1 MSKLLELVGAFN
13 HVRTDLESAYSV
25 GVWYDGETLK
35 ACDASN
41 YVEVFASPADCGID
55 FEKPGYFD
63 TEGRPIDTTVKQ
75 MPAIP
80 ELAVFGELSG
90 DDVQSLFDAARLSG
104 NFQDKTFRNLSCVRV
119 GDHIVRLKPVLAFA
133 EILNELWP
141 GGDSVEAYRFKVSS
155 AINAIRLTGVFSG
168 ASAVIA
174 ESKVPG
180 GDKDYPYLFTF
191 EGLAEKLDEELEL
204 LAMF

>member
-41 YVEVFASPADCGID
+41 YVEVFASPEDCGIR

-63 TEGRPIDTTVKQ
+63 TNGQPIGTTVKQ

-80 ELAVFGELSG
+80 ELAVLGEVSAG
-90 DDVQSLFDAARLSG
+90 KVQSLFDVARMAG
-104 NFQDKTFRNLSCVRV
+104 NFQDKSFRNLSCVRV

-133 EILNELWP
+133 NILTELCP
-141 GGDSVEAYRFKVSS
+141 DGDGVEAYWFKVNP
-155 AINAIRLTGVFSG
+155 AINAIRLTGMFSG

-174 ESKVPG
+174 ESTIPANSKE
-180 GDKDYPYLFTF
+180 YPYLFTF
-191 EGLAEKLDEELEL
+191 EGLAEKLDEEMEL

>member
-25 GVWYDGETLK
+25 GIWYDGETLR

-41 YVEVFASPADCGID
+41 YVEVFASPEDCGIS
-55 FEKPGYFD
+55 FEKPGYFG
-63 TEGRPIDTTVKQ
+63 TNGQPIDTKVKQ

-80 ELAVFGELSG
+80 EVVVLGELSAG
-90 DDVQSLFDAARLSG
+90 EVQSLFDVARMAG
-104 NFQDKTFRNLSCVRV
+104 IFQDKSFRNLSCVRV

-133 EILNELWP
+133 NILTELRP
-141 GGDSVEAYRFKVSS
+141 DGDGVEAYWFKVNS
-155 AINAIRLTGVFSG
+155 AINAIRLTGMFSG

-180 GDKDYPYLFTF
+180 GGKEYPYLFTF
-191 EGLAEKLDEELEL
+191 EGLAEKTEEEMEL
-204 LAMF
+204 LTMF

>member
-35 ACDASN
+35 ACDTSN
-41 YVEVFASPADCGID
+41 YVEVFASPADCGIS
-55 FEKPGYFD
+55 FEKQGYFD
-63 TEGRPIDTTVKQ
+63 SKGQPIESKVKQ

-80 ELAVFGELSG
+80 EVVVLGELSAG
-90 DDVQSLFDAARLSG
+90 EVQSLFDVARMAG
-104 NFQDKTFRNLSCVRV
+104 NFQDKSFRNLSCVRV

-133 EILNELWP
+133 NILTELCP
-141 GGDSVEAYRFKVSS
+141 DGDGVEAYWFKVNS
-155 AINAIRLTGVFSG
+155 AINAIRLTGMFSG

-174 ESKVPG
+174 ESTIPANSKE
-180 GDKDYPYLFTF
+180 YPYLFTF
-191 EGLAEKLDEELEL
+191 EGLAEKIEEEMEL

>member
-41 YVEVFASPADCGID
+41 YVEVFASPADCGIN
-55 FEKPGYFD
+55 FEKQGYFD
-63 TEGRPIDTTVKQ
+63 SKGQPSDTKVKQ

-80 ELAVFGELSG
+80 ELSVLGEISAG
-90 DDVQSLFDAARLSG
+90 EVQSLFDVARMAG
-104 NFQDKTFRNLSCVRV
+104 NFQDKSFRNLSCVRV

-133 EILNELWP
+133 NILTELCP
-141 GGDSVEAYRFKVSS
+141 DGDGVEAYWFKVNP
-155 AINAIRLTGVFSG
+155 AINAIRLTGMFSG

-191 EGLAEKLDEELEL
+191 EGLSEKLDEEMEL

>member
-41 YVEVFASPADCGID
+41 YVEIFASPEDCGIR

-63 TEGRPIDTTVKQ
+63 TKGRPIDTKVKQ
-75 MPAIP
+75 MPDIP
-80 ELAVFGELSG
+80 ELSVLGAISAGH
-90 DDVQSLFDAARLSG
+90 VQSLFDVARMSG
-104 NFQDKTFRNLSCVRV
+104 NFQDKSFRNLSCVRV
-119 GDHIVRLKPVLAFA
+119 GEHIVRLKPILAFA
-133 EILNELWP
+133 EILNELCP
-141 GGDSVEAYRFKVSS
+141 DGDGVEAYWFKVNS
-155 AINAIRLTGVFSG
+155 AINAIRLTGMFSG

-180 GDKDYPYLFTF
+180 GGKEYPYLFTF
-191 EGLAEKLDEELEL
+191 EGLAEKIEEEMEL